1 MSSESKASPV
11 RLGLERV
18 LCDPPAL
25 LTQARR
31 IGVLVNQASVDGG
44 FRYAHELLA
53 ERFPG
58 RIAALFGP
66 QHGLWSEQQDN
77 MIETGHAI
85 EPKLR
90 VPIHSLYSERRKPS
104 AAMLEGLDVVV
115 MDLQD
120 VGTRVYTYIWTLW
133 LLLEAAAESGVA
145 VVVLDRPNPIGG
157 LVVEGPVLSAGFES
171 FVGLRAIPMR
181 HGLTIGELARHFVR
195 TAGLDVHLDVVP
207 MEGWSRDMLWSDLGR
222 AWVPTSPNLPR
233 FEGVVVYPGQV
244 LLEGTNLS
252 EGRGSTTPFE
262 LCGAP
267 WLEAEAWAETAHAL
281 GADPRIT
288 LRPLRFEPTFHK
300 FHGESCG
307 ALFLHPTDLAEARSY
322 RTTLALLA
330 AAHRLAPDAF
340 GWRDPPYEYEAD
352 KMPIDILTGDSRARE
367 AIDGGASSADL
378 DAVAA
383 VDASAWWAAT
393 ETDRLYGRR
402 ELSGRGNAGP

>member
-1 MSSESKASPV
+1 MRRHNPV
-11 RLGLERV
+11 RLGLERA
-18 LCDPPAL
+18 LDEPPAVL
-25 LTQARR
+25 AEARR
-31 IGVLVNQASVDGG
+31 FGVLVNQASVDRD

-53 ERFPG
+53 ARFPG

-77 MIETGHAI
+77 MIETGHAVDAS
-85 EPKLR
+85 LG
-90 VPIHSLYSERRKPS
+90 VPVHSLYSERRKPS
-104 AAMLEGLDVVV
+104 PEMLDGLDVVV
-115 MDLQD
+115 VDLQD
-120 VGTRVYTYIWTLW
+120 VGTRVYTYIWTLL
-133 LLLEAAAESGVA
+133 LLLEAAADARVT

-157 LVVEGPVLSAGFES
+157 VVVEGPVLAAGFES

-181 HGLTIGELARHFVR
+181 HALTIGELARHFVR
-195 TAGLDVHLDVVP
+195 TSGLDVRLEVVP
-207 MEGWSRDMLWSDLGR
+207 VANWSRDMLWQDLGR

-233 FEGVVVYPGQV
+233 FEGVTVYPGQV

-267 WLEAEAWAETAHAL
+267 WLDGAAWAGAAREL
-281 GADPRIT
+281 GADPTIH

-330 AAHRLAPDAF
+330 AARKLAPADF
-340 GWRDPPYEYEAD
+340 GWRAPPYEYEAEL
-352 KMPIDILTGDSRARE
+352 MPIDILTGDTRVRE
-367 AIDGGASSADL
+367 AIDGGATRSDL
-378 DAVAA
+378 DDLAH
-383 VDASAWWAAT
+383 VDAAGWWSDT
-393 ETDRLYGRR
+393 EPDRLY
-402 ELSGRGNAGP
+402 

>member
-1 MSSESKASPV
+1 MRRHNPV
-11 RLGLERV
+11 RLGLERA
-18 LCDPPAL
+18 LDEPPAVL
-25 LTQARR
+25 AEARR
-31 IGVLVNQASVDGG
+31 FGVLVNQASVDRD

-53 ERFPG
+53 ARFPG

-77 MIETGHAI
+77 MIETGHAVDAS
-85 EPKLR
+85 LG
-90 VPIHSLYSERRKPS
+90 VPVHSLYSERRKPS
-104 AAMLEGLDVVV
+104 PEMLDGLDVVV
-115 MDLQD
+115 VDLQD
-120 VGTRVYTYIWTLW
+120 VGTRVYTYIWTLL
-133 LLLEAAAESGVA
+133 LLLEAAADARVT

-157 LVVEGPVLSAGFES
+157 VVVEGPVLAAGFES

-181 HGLTIGELARHFVR
+181 HALTIGELARHFVR
-195 TAGLDVHLDVVP
+195 TSGLDVRLEVVP
-207 MEGWSRDMLWSDLGR
+207 VANWSRDMLWQDLGR

-233 FEGVVVYPGQV
+233 FEGVTVYPGQV

-267 WLEAEAWAETAHAL
+267 WLDGAAWAGAAREL
-281 GADPRIT
+281 GADPTIH

-330 AAHRLAPDAF
+330 AARKLAPADF
-340 GWRDPPYEYEAD
+340 GWRAPPYEYEAEL
-352 KMPIDILTGDSRARE
+352 MPIDILTGDTRVRE
-367 AIDGGASSADL
+367 AIDGGATRTDL
-378 DAVAA
+378 DDLAH
-383 VDASAWWAAT
+383 VDAAGWWSDT
-393 ETDRLYGRR
+393 EPDRLY
-402 ELSGRGNAGP
+402 

>member
-1 MSSESKASPV
+1 MTRASPV
-11 RLGLERV
+11 RFGLERIIRE
-18 LCDPPAL
+18 PPAL
-25 LTQARR
+25 LKRAHRF
-31 IGVLVNQASVDGG
+31 GVLVNQASVDGS

-53 ERFPG
+53 QQFPG

-85 EPKLR
+85 DPTLG
-90 VPIHSLYSERRKPS
+90 VPVFSLYSERRKPS
-104 AAMLEGLDVVV
+104 PEMLDGLDVVV
-115 MDLQD
+115 VDLQD

-133 LLLEAAAESGVA
+133 LLLEAAAASDVA
-145 VVVLDRPNPIGG
+145 VLVLDRPNPVGG
-157 LVVEGPVLSAGFES
+157 LVVEGPTLRTGFES
-171 FVGLRAIPMR
+171 FVGLRSIPMR
-181 HGLTIGELARHFVR
+181 HALTIGELARHFVR
-195 TAGLDVHLDVVP
+195 TAGLDVRLEVVP
-207 MEGWSRDMLWSDLGR
+207 VEGWRRDTLWSDLGR

-267 WLEAEAWAETAHAL
+267 WLDGRIWSETARAL

-300 FHGESCG
+300 FQSESCG

-330 AAHRLAPDAF
+330 AARRLAPDEF
-340 GWRDPPYEYEAD
+340 GWRPPPYEYEAD
-352 KMPIDILTGDSRARE
+352 KMPIDILTGDSTARE
-367 AIDGGASSADL
+367 AIDAGASASDL
-378 DAVAA
+378 DAIAA
-383 VDASAWWAAT
+383 VDDTAWWAST
-393 ETDRLYGRR
+393 EADRLY
-402 ELSGRGNAGP
+402 